1 VVRRFLSGG
10 SARRCPPILAVT
22 PGEPGGVGPEI
33 AAHLFARFKPRDS
46 IALIVASY
54 AVLEPWL
61 ARYRAKPEVILA
73 YPRHPGIEHFV
84 SDAAAVVASLA
95 ARPRPPRVIVL
106 DTGCRDRFSIGRD
119 TPGGGRHSG
128 WALDIACRLT
138 TAGLVDGIVTGP
150 ISKNSLNLGGYPYT
164 GHTEFLS
171 RHFDAPDCQ
180 MVMVCGDFRVVPL
193 TRHIPLAEVPA
204 AITEGKIV
212 SALRVLDRALQ
223 TDFGIRTPRIAVAGL
238 NPHAGDSGVIGS
250 EEASV
255 IEPAIR
261 QARRLGIR
269 VDGPVPGDALFQSA
283 LRTASSKSASR
294 TASGGDRSG
303 TFDAFLAMYHDQG
316 LIPFKMVSQ
325 RRGVNV
331 TAGLPVVRTSVDH
344 GTAYDIAGKGVA
356 DTDSLKEAYRLA
368 EILVRR
374 RQKRVG

>member
-1 VVRRFLSGG
+1 VV
-10 SARRCPPILAVT
+10 
-22 PGEPGGVGPEI
+22 
-33 AAHLFARFKPRDS
+33 
-46 IALIVASY
+46 
-54 AVLEPWL
+54 
-61 ARYRAKPEVILA
+61 LA
-73 YPRHPGIEHFV
+73 YPRRPGIEHFV
-84 SDAAAVVASLA
+84 SDAAAVVSGLA
-95 ARPRPPRVIVL
+95 ARRRPPRVIVL

-119 TPGGGRHSG
+119 TAGGGRHSG

-138 TAGLVDGIVTGP
+138 TEGLVDGIVTGP
-150 ISKNSLNLGGYPYT
+150 LSKNSLDLGGYPYT

-171 RHFDAPDCQ
+171 RYFDAPDCQ

-193 TRHIPLAEVPA
+193 TRHIPLNAVA
-204 AITEGKIV
+204 AQITATKLL
-212 SALRVLDRALQ
+212 SALRVVNRALQ

-261 QARRLGIR
+261 RARRLGLR
-269 VDGPVPGDALFQSA
+269 VTGPVPGDALFQTA
-283 LRTASSKSASR
+283 LHTAVSKSALK
-294 TASGGDRSG
+294 TASRAGRGG
-303 TFDAFLAMYHDQG
+303 TFDAFIAMYHDQG

-331 TAGLPVVRTSVDH
+331 TVGLPVVRTSVDH
-344 GTAYDIAGKGVA
+344 GTAYDVAGKGVA
-356 DTDSLKEAYRLA
+356 STDSLREAYRLA